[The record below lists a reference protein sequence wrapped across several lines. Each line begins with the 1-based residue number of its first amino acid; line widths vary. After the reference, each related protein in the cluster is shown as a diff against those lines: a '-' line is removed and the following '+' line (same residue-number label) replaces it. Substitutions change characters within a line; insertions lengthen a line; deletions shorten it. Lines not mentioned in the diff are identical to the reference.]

1 MFERHHEPL
10 LPLPR
15 FLGRMAKSLAVAAII
30 SGVGLTVGAVGL
42 RRLEGLDWMD
52 AWLNAVLVMTG
63 NGPIAP
69 AQSVSGKTFLLF
81 YALGGVLVFAAVIA
95 TVMAPIL
102 HRILHTF
109 HVDVPDEESPKSETR
124 TSKQIRMR
132 QNPKRET

>member
-15 FLGRMAKSLAVAAII
+15 FLGRIAKSLGIAATINGVALA
-30 SGVGLTVGAVGL
+30 VGAVGL

-52 AWLNAVLVMTG
+52 AWLNAALVMTG
-63 NGPIAP
+63 NGPIAR

-81 YALGGVLVFAAVIA
+81 YYALGGVLVFAAVIS

-102 HRILHTF
+102 HRMLHAF
-109 HVDVPDEESPKSETR
+109 RVDVPDEASG
-124 TSKQIRMR
+124 R
-132 QNPKRET
+132 QAVGRGN

>member
-1 MFERHHEPL
+1 MMFERHHEPL

-15 FLGRMAKSLAVAAII
+15 FFGRMAKSLGIAAII
-30 SGVGLTVGAVGL
+30 NGVTLAVGAVGL

-52 AWLNAVLVMTG
+52 AWLNAALVMTG

-95 TVMAPIL
+95 SVMAPIL
-102 HRILHTF
+102 HRMLHAF
-109 HVDVPDEESPKSETR
+109 HADVPDEASG
-124 TSKQIRMR
+124 R
-132 QNPKRET
+132 QAVGRGN

>member
-15 FLGRMAKSLAVAAII
+15 FFGRMAKSLGIAATIN
-30 SGVGLTVGAVGL
+30 GVTLAMGAVGL

-52 AWLNAVLVMTG
+52 ACLNAALVMTG
-63 NGPIAP
+63 NGPIAR

-95 TVMAPIL
+95 SVMAPIL
-102 HRILHTF
+102 HRMLHAF
-109 HVDVPDEESPKSETR
+109 HADVPDEASG
-124 TSKQIRMR
+124 R
-132 QNPKRET
+132 QAVGRGN